1 MSFDIEK
8 CLFYAIVL
16 TGFISVIDILF
27 LSAKRKQQHHL
38 VMPWYSDYARSFFPI
53 LLLVFLLRSFLFEAF
68 RIPSGSLEP
77 TLTRGDFILVN
88 KYHYGFRMP
97 ILHTQLTPGTPIAR
111 GDILVFR
118 WPPNPSI
125 NFIKRVIGLPG
136 DHIRY
141 ENKILYVNGIKIPQH
156 LIEVKTVVDDHGE
169 PWESTRMEESL
180 LGVEHNIYLDASRKA
195 ADYHDILVP
204 PHHYFVM
211 GDNRDYSA
219 DSRYFG
225 FVPENNIVG
234 KAVLI
239 LFSWDFQN
247 WSIRWNRS
255 GKVIH

>member
-8 CLFYAIVL
+8 FLFCAVIL
-16 TGFISVIDILF
+16 TGIISLLDVLF
-27 LSAKRKQQHHL
+27 LAPKRKLLHHAN
-38 VMPWYSDYARSFFPI
+38 MPWYSDYARSFFPI
-53 LLLVFLLRSFLFEAF
+53 LLIVFLLRSFLFEAF

-88 KYHYGFRMP
+88 KYHYGLRMP
-97 ILHTQLTPGTPIAR
+97 VLHHQLTTGEPVSR

-118 WPPNPSI
+118 WPPNPSV

-156 LIEVKTVVDDHGE
+156 LIEVKTVLNDYNE
-169 PWESTRMEESL
+169 EWESTRMEESL
-180 LGVEHNIYLDASRKA
+180 LGIEHSIYLDASKNSQ
-195 ADYHDILVP
+195 DYHDILVP
-204 PHHYFVM
+204 PHQYFVM

-225 FVPENNIVG
+225 FVPEKNIVG

-239 LFSWDFQN
+239 LFSWDFQH
-247 WSIRWNRS
+247 WTMRWNRS